1 MTSLYHLM
9 ADILAGCYAVTH
21 NYALAIALLTIA
33 VVAVTTPL
41 TWKSTRG
48 MLAMQMLAPEIKKL
62 QQKYKNDK
70 EALNREMMAL
80 YKENNINPLGGCL
93 PLLPQMVVF
102 FVLYRTIYNLS
113 HKATYATRQAAVNL
127 CPHPTNGVAQITKL
141 TTGVKNG
148 KPFTCADPQNV
159 SHGSA
164 LYHNL
169 VAAGGHMKVWGFD
182 LTLGVRTAHGGA
194 VVGCWILVVLVV
206 ASYYFQTRQMSSRN
220 PQAAQANPQMQSMQK
235 IFPLFFGLI
244 SITIQAGVNVYFL
257 VSALC
262 RIGQQSL
269 MYRHDPIL
277 RRQVENARNAAPIDV
292 PSREKKGF
300 FASLM
305 TPPAQPPAKR
315 PPTTPGR
322 GGAGAGARGSGG
334 ASGNGR
340 SGNGAAGNGTSARP
354 AQPKPPAEAG
364 APRGTLAR
372 IWAAASGAA
381 PAGSQQG
388 PPPPTGGAAPDTDAA
403 PGNGAGGEARPAPP
417 PAPRSGPAQRPS
429 STGPPRPNQ
438 RNRSR
443 AKRRRK

>member
-1 MTSLYHLM
+1 M

-21 NYALAIALLTIA
+21 NYALAIALLTVA

-70 EALNREMMAL
+70 ETLNREMMAL
-80 YKENNINPLGGCL
+80 YKENSINPLGGCL

-102 FVLYRTIYNLS
+102 FVLYRTIYNIS
-113 HKATYATRQAAVNL
+113 HKLTFTTLAKAQAHCGNL
-127 CPHPTNGVAQITKL
+127 AQHL
-141 TTGVKNG
+141 TSGVKNG
-148 KPFTCADPQNV
+148 QAYACADPQNV
-159 SHGSA
+159 SHGSL

-182 LTLGVRTAHGGA
+182 LTLGVRTAHGSA

-206 ASYYFQTRQMSSRN
+206 GAYYFQTRQMSSRN
-220 PQAAQANPQMQSMQK
+220 PQAAAANPQMQSMQK

-269 MYRHDPIL
+269 MYRHDPVL

-292 PSREKKGF
+292 ASKEKKGF

-305 TPPAQPPAKR
+305 TPPGGQPPAKR
-315 PPTTPGR
+315 PPNTPGR
-322 GGAGAGARGSGG
+322 GGSGPASRGSGPATTGRGSGG
-334 ASGNGR
+334 AAGNGR
-340 SGNGAAGNGTSARP
+340 PGNGTGGNGTSARP
-354 AQPKPPAEAG
+354 ATPKPPAEAG

-372 IWAAASGAA
+372 IWAAASGATTTEPTTTRPQQAPPA
-381 PAGSQQG
+381 PAA
-388 PPPPTGGAAPDTDAA
+388 PAADASA
-403 PGNGAGGEARPAPP
+403 GNGAEAAAPPTPPRPA
-417 PAPRSGPAQRPS
+417 ARSGPAQKP
-429 STGPPRPNQ
+429 TGPPRPNQ

>member
-21 NYALAIALLTIA
+21 NYALAIALLTVA

-62 QQKYKNDK
+62 QQKYKSDK

-80 YKENNINPLGGCL
+80 YKENSINPLGGCL

-102 FVLYRTIYNLS
+102 FVLYRTIYNIS
-113 HKATYATRQAAVNL
+113 HKLTFTTLAKAQAHCGNL
-127 CPHPTNGVAQITKL
+127 AQHL
-141 TTGVKNG
+141 TSGVKNG
-148 KPFTCADPQNV
+148 QAYACADPQNV
-159 SHGSA
+159 SHGSL

-206 ASYYFQTRQMSSRN
+206 GAYYFQTRQMSSRN
-220 PQAAQANPQMQSMQK
+220 PQAAAANPQMQSMQK

-269 MYRHDPIL
+269 MYRHDPVL
-277 RRQVENARNAAPIDV
+277 RRQVENARNAGPIDV
-292 PSREKKGF
+292 ASKEKKGF

-305 TPPAQPPAKR
+305 TPPAGQPPAKR
-315 PPTTPGR
+315 SPNPAGR
-322 GGAGAGARGSGG
+322 GPGARGSGPATAGRGPG
-334 ASGNGR
+334 APIGNGR
-340 SGNGAAGNGTSARP
+340 TGNGRTGNGTGGNGTSGRP
-354 AQPKPPAEAG
+354 AVPKPPAGEE

-372 IWAAASGAA
+372 IWAAASGATATQPQPSPPA
-381 PAGSQQG
+381 PAAGTPS
-388 PPPPTGGAAPDTDAA
+388 
-403 PGNGAGGEARPAPP
+403 GNGAEAAAPPAPP
-417 PAPRSGPAQRPS
+417 PPAARSGPAQKP
-429 STGPPRPNQ
+429 TGPPRPNQ

>member
-70 EALNREMMAL
+70 EALNQEMMAL

-93 PLLPQMVVF
+93 PLLPQMLVF
-102 FVLYRTIYNLS
+102 FVLYRTIYNIS
-113 HKATYATRQAAVNL
+113 HKLTFTTLAKAQAHCGSL
-127 CPHPTNGVAQITKL
+127 AQHL
-141 TTGVKNG
+141 TTGVKNNQAYA
-148 KPFTCADPQNV
+148 CADPQNI
-159 SHGSA
+159 SHGSL

-206 ASYYFQTRQMSSRN
+206 AAYYFQTRQMSSRN
-220 PQAAQANPQMQSMQK
+220 PQAAAANPQMQSMQK

-269 MYRHDPIL
+269 MYRHDPVL
-277 RRQVENARNAAPIDV
+277 RRQVENARNAAPITV
-292 PSREKKGF
+292 ASKEKKGF

-305 TPPAQPPAKR
+305 TPPTGQPPAR
-315 PPTTPGR
+315 RQAPPAR
-322 GGAGAGARGSGG
+322 GGQGGGGARPSGG

-340 SGNGAAGNGTSARP
+340 ASQPRTGNGTSGRP
-354 AQPKPPAEAG
+354 AAPQPGAEG
-364 APRGTLAR
+364 PPRGTLAR
-372 IWAAASGAA
+372 IWAAASGAQAA
-381 PAGSQQG
+381 PAPGGARSTAAPSPSADDAPATPGNGSA
-388 PPPPTGGAAPDTDAA
+388 TGAAPTTPRPAA
-403 PGNGAGGEARPAPP
+403 RGRPAP
-417 PAPRSGPAQRPS
+417 S
-429 STGPPRPNQ
+429 SNGPPRPNQ